1 MSYPMMENDYG
12 AFFDVGVVV
21 KEELREATATAT
33 SKKKEKRHGRSS
45 NGMRQLGSTS
55 SANDKGEVLDGE
67 VINSAGRTYDYVSSP
82 AVNSSAGAEKKS
94 KKKCKRDKLRNS
106 NANDGIPEGILK
118 SSMLQ
123 YPAFTMWI

>member
-12 AFFDVGVVV
+12 APYNVGVVV
-21 KEELREATATAT
+21 KDELLEATATVT
-33 SKKKEKRHGRSS
+33 SKKKEKRRGRSS
-45 NGMRQLGSTS
+45 NGMGQLGSTS
-55 SANDKGEVLDGE
+55 SADDKGESLDGE
-67 VINSAGRTYDYVSSP
+67 VINSAGRTYDYVSLP

-94 KKKCKRDKLRNS
+94 KKKCKRDNLSNS
-106 NANDGIPEGILK
+106 NVNDGIPEGILK